1 MEFEV
6 QFEKDGHVS
15 DRADGDG
22 HLHVFYIHV
31 RCFSAWDLE
40 RTV

>member
-6 QFEKDGHVS
+6 QFAK
-15 DRADGDG
+15 DGDG
-22 HLHVFYIHV
+22 HFHVFHIHV

>member
-6 QFEKDGHVS
+6 QFAKDGDGS
-15 DRADGDG
+15 ARADGDG
-22 HLHVFYIHV
+22 HFHVFHIHV